1 MIIFEPAWK
10 RQQNTYKNSVPRL
23 SNDFVL
29 IEWILFTTST
39 DFYTH
44 YLFLYEYPNIYIV
57 EQKNLCSTAHYN
69 LFEKIAYI
77 SRYSRFFVFICIWI
91 KKIPLDYEQ
100 ALIY

>member
-1 MIIFEPAWK
+1 M
-10 RQQNTYKNSVPRL
+10 N
-23 SNDFVL
+23 FVHNFDGFL
-29 IEWILFTTST
+29 YPLP
-39 DFYTH
+39 
-44 YLFLYEYPNIYIV
+44 FLYEYPNIYIV